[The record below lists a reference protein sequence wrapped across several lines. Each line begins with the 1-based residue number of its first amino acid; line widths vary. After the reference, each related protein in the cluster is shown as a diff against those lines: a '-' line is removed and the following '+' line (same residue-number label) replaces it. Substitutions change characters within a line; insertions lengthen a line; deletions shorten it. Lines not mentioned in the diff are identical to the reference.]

1 MAVVVFY
8 EKPGCANN
16 AKQKQWLRES
26 GHEVIE
32 KSLLTHDWCSSE
44 LLRFFKTLPVTQW
57 FNPSAPRVK
66 YGDIDPSELDSK
78 GAIVLMLADPLL
90 IRRPLMQVNDST
102 MVGFDCE
109 AVDRWIGLRKR
120 FDVVDLEVCTKA
132 EARLTQ

>member
-16 AKQKQWLRES
+16 SRQKQWLLES

-32 KSLLTHDWCSSE
+32 QNLLTHDWCSSE
-44 LLRFFKTLPVTQW
+44 ILRFFNKLPVSQW
-57 FNPSAPRVK
+57 FNTSAPRVK
-66 YGDIDPSELDSK
+66 YGDIDPTTLDEE

-90 IRRPLMQVNDST
+90 IRRPLMQVNEST
-102 MVGFDCE
+102 MVGFDCD

-120 FDVVDLEVCTKA
+120 MDAVDLEVCTKA
-132 EARLTQ
+132 KRRLTQ